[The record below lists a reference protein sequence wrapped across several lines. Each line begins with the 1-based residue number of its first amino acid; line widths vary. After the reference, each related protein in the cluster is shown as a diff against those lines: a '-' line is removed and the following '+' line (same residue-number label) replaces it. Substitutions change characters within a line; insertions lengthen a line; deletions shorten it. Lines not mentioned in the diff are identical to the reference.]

1 MQIRMLQGNGV
12 PLSLLAAHL
21 LEYKGNAGT
30 PAAILD
36 YEVIWGMEV
45 PHVEQKAK
53 RPVYYK
59 KNVLSLE
66 QNKKWISLLFES
78 LLFCLVWVLF
88 LFLFL
93 FLFFCYL

>member
-1 MQIRMLQGNGV
+1 MQIKMLQGNGV

-53 RPVYYK
+53 RLVYYK

-78 LLFCLVWVLF
+78 LLFCLVWG
-88 LFLFL
+88 
-93 FLFFCYL
+93 FFFFFFFATCR